1 MGEAVLVPIDGSPLS
16 YRALRHALDAFSDAE
31 ITALHVTDLFDPGH
45 GTDSDSLYE
54 PIAGSEEWYAMETE
68 AAEEL
73 LSEAESV
80 AAEYDRE
87 IQTESEIGDPE
98 RLIPDYARDNDIDH
112 IVLGIHGREEEDRS
126 LVGRVAEK
134 VVYRAPVS
142 VTVIR

>member
-1 MGEAVLVPIDGSPLS
+1 MGEKVLVPIDGSPLS
-16 YRALRHALDAFSDAE
+16 YQALRHALDAFSDAE
-31 ITALHVTDLFDPGH
+31 ITALHVTDLFDPGY
-45 GTDSDSLYE
+45 GTDSGARYD
-54 PIAGSEEWYAMETE
+54 PVAGSERWYEMETE

-73 LSEAESV
+73 LSDAESV

-87 IQTESEIGDPE
+87 IQTESETGDPE

-112 IVLGIHGREEEDRS
+112 IVLGIHGREDEGRS